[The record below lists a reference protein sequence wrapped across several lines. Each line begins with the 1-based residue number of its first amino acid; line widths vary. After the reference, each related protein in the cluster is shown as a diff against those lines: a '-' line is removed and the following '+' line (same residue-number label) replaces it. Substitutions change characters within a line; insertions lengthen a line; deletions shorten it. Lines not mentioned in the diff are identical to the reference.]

1 MSPESPAY
9 VAIRFATL
17 TGVTLV
23 LGALVFR
30 AIVLRR
36 AMRDGMAS
44 DVADIAYA
52 GATRVGA
59 LGIAM
64 LLAAAPLR
72 LAAQYATLGIE
83 GPVDREMLAMVIT
96 ATTWGKG
103 WLLHVV
109 AIALGIWVLSRRWP
123 GPSALQ
129 TLIAAMPL
137 AIFPAL
143 SGHPAAASNFW
154 LEIALDAL
162 HVTGAGAWVGG
173 LAALAIA
180 GIPAALG
187 AGSAA
192 RGTATLALLRAFS
205 PVALTAFSTLAL
217 TGLVVSWIRVGGFAA
232 LRDTPY
238 GHSLLLKVALVAVLV
253 MIGALNW
260 RRLGPA
266 AGSERGAA
274 ALREAMVWELAF
286 GIAVLVVTA
295 VLVARPPPME

>member
-9 VAIRFATL
+9 VAVRFATL
-17 TGVTLV
+17 TGVTLI
-23 LGALVFR
+23 LGALIFR

-36 AMRDGMAS
+36 AVREGMAPE
-44 DVADIAYA
+44 VAGIAYA

-59 LGIAM
+59 LGIA
-64 LLAAAPLR
+64 LLIGATPLR

-83 GPVDREMLAMVIT
+83 GPVDREMLAMVVM
-96 ATTWGKG
+96 ATIWGKG
-103 WLLHVV
+103 WLLQVA
-109 AIALGIWVLSRRWP
+109 AIALCIWVLSLRWP

-129 TLIAAMPL
+129 TLIAATPL

-143 SGHPAAASNFW
+143 SGHPAAGSNLW

-162 HVTGAGAWVGG
+162 HVTGAGAWMGG
-173 LAALAIA
+173 LVTLALA

-187 AGSAA
+187 AGGVA

-217 TGLVVSWIRVGGFAA
+217 TGVVVSWFRVGGFAA

-266 AGSERGAA
+266 AGSDRGAA

-286 GIAVLVVTA
+286 GMAVLVVTA
-295 VLVARPPPME
+295 VLVARPPPIE